1 MKSVTWVLAA
11 FIAIAGCTSPT
22 EAPQEVAQIFVSPN
36 AMTLDRGAT
45 HALVVSL
52 LRSDGTPLPKLPLV
66 YASDFPK
73 VVSVSKDGVVR
84 AVGKGQATI
93 SVSREGARANVAITV
108 TDTGA
113 AIPVY
118 LSIGSVALDLW
129 AGDTVQATATVRNKW
144 GEPIED
150 ARVTWTSAAPEVV
163 TISEAGLVKAHAP
176 GTATVTIAAE
186 QLRRTMAVL
195 VKDTATTVEGT
206 DRMIPGADAQLRL
219 WALDQAAHTMQTYA
233 AQWASSDPTVIT
245 IDANGVATALRH
257 GTSMI
262 SGTAGARSA
271 KRLVTVERL
280 AGTVAYRASGNFV
293 TFLALDGSAPEMR
306 VIDSRAIGL
315 IAFSP
320 DGNNLAYE
328 CGSGVCLRNMADKL
342 VTVLR
347 PSASDPSWTAD
358 GKTIGI
364 QNGGDGFLMLS
375 PTGDVRQTLRV
386 DAYAYHPRIAA
397 DGSGFSFECNLYEY
411 DPYAERTDVCF
422 TSVGQAGARLFLSG
436 ASNLAWSPANG
447 IMAFVDHFGG
457 YSDDRQPRLCI
468 SPVGSP
474 HCVFNPRRE
483 CWTGAAEPAWS
494 PDGALLVFVKSGTL
508 WIGDATGNV
517 CMRLPRAITDGS
529 IVTSPTWGSGTMPPP

>member
-1 MKSVTWVLAA
+1 A
-11 FIAIAGCTSPT
+11 CTSPT
-22 EAPQEVAQIFVSPN
+22 EAPQEVAQIVVTPA
-36 AMTLDRGAT
+36 AMTFDRGTA

-93 SVSREGARANVAITV
+93 TVSREGARASVAITV

-113 AIPVY
+113 ATPVY
-118 LSIGSVALDLW
+118 LSIGHVALDLW
-129 AGDTVQATATVRNKW
+129 AGDTVRATATVRNKW

-150 ARVTWTSAAPEVV
+150 ARVTWTSSAPDVV

-186 QLRRTMAVL
+186 HLRRTMAVL

-219 WALDQAAHTMQTYA
+219 WVFDQRDLDV
-233 AQWASSDPTVIT
+233 QWASSDPTVIT
-245 IDANGVATALRH
+245 IDAHGVAYALRN
-257 GTSMI
+257 GTAMI
-262 SGTAGARSA
+262 SGTAGTRSA
-271 KRLVTVERL
+271 KRLITVAPL
-280 AGTVAYRASGNFV
+280 VGTVAYRASGNLV
-293 TFLALDGSAPEMR
+293 TFLALDGSLPATRP
-306 VIDSRAIGL
+306 IDSRPIGT

-320 DGNNLAYE
+320 DGNSLAYE
-328 CGSGVCLRNMADKL
+328 CGSGVCLLNMPDKF
-342 VTVLR
+342 VSVLM

-358 GKTIGI
+358 GQTVGVRS
-364 QNGGDGFLMLS
+364 GDDVFSVLS
-375 PTGDVRQTLRV
+375 PKGELRQTLNMRE
-386 DAYAYHPRIAA
+386 YGYHPRIAA
-397 DGSGFSFECNLYEY
+397 DGSGFSFQCNLYTY
-411 DPYAERTDVCF
+411 DPYDDRTDVCF
-422 TSVGQAGARLFLSG
+422 TSVGQAGVQLFLSG

-447 IMAFVDHFGG
+447 IVAFVDHLGT

-468 SPVGSP
+468 SSVGSP
-474 HCVFNPRRE
+474 RCVSNPRGE
-483 CWTGAAEPAWS
+483 CWIDASEPAWS

-517 CMRLPRAITDGS
+517 CMRLPHAITGGS
-529 IVTSPTWGSGTMPPP
+529 MVTSPTWGAGTVPPP